1 MSFCPTPLFRQ
12 LRAAAAEQDEA
23 HAAEDEVYAEH
34 DAYHRRACQH
44 VVPHHEG
51 EDYAERAREQY
62 PERAA
67 DFTDAEIFDDLR
79 HAVDEEVR
87 REQHTQRHDARER
100 MREEYDARRDGYDRH
115 EGLLPRAVARAH
127 RAEGTEGAAEADRE
141 QQAADHRLDG
151 ERREQRHR
159 KRDEAEREHNRA
171 DDVESSLTFHEI
183 FF

>member
-1 MSFCPTPLFRQ
+1 MVGVGKANVFDTYLSPLEYEGTDFRLLHESMRMTRIMGGRVSVQ
-12 LRAAAAEQDEA
+12 NLVQADFA
-23 HAAEDEVYAEH
+23 YAE
-34 DAYHRRACQH
+34 
-44 VVPHHEG
+44 VL
-51 EDYAERAREQY
+51 
-62 PERAA
+62 
-67 DFTDAEIFDDLR
+67 DDLR

-100 MREEYDARRDGYDRH
+100 MSEEYYAGRDGYDRH

-127 RAEGTEGAAEADRE
+127 RAEGPEGAAEADSE
-141 QQAADHRLDG
+141 QEAADHRLDR